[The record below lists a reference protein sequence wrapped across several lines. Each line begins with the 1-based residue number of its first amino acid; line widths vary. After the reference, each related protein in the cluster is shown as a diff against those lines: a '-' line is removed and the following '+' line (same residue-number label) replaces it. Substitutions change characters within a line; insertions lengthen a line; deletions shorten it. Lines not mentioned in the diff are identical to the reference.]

1 MLKYYRVGD
10 NMETILENAL
20 IVISVIIIALVLLQS
35 NKAESGA
42 QIITGGNADLFQ
54 NIKERGVDLVISRL
68 TMISGILFFVISLAL
83 YLFFK
88 N

>member
-1 MLKYYRVGD
+1 
-10 NMETILENAL
+10 METILENAL

>member
-42 QIITGGNADLFQ
+42 QIITGGNVDLFQ